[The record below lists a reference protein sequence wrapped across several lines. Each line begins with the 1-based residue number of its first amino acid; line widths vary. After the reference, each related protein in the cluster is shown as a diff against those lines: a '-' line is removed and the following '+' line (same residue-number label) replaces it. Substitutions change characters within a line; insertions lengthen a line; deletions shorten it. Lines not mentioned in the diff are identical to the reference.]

1 MPKFTKDLGQPDALN
16 DKSIAAAQRLFED
29 GRLFRYGEVG
39 KGVAET
45 GLLEEEFAAI
55 TGRSFALGVNS
66 GGCALFLAMKAS
78 GVGPGEK
85 VLVNGF
91 TLAPVPGAIEHAG
104 AEAVLVEINDEL
116 TIDCDDL
123 DAKATATG
131 AKFLL
136 LSYMRGHLADMD
148 KVMAVVRKH
157 DLILIEDCA
166 HATKAFWGDQMI
178 GTFGAVGCF
187 SMQTFKH
194 LNSGEGGV
202 LVFDDED
209 IAAKAILL
217 SGTYMLYEQHTA
229 RPSMEVFERH
239 KYNMPNCSMRMS
251 NLVAAILRPQL
262 PELASRI
269 AHWDKVYD
277 WIGDGISNT
286 PNLRLPKRLDKAKP
300 TPTSIQF
307 VVEDLSYDQIESFLA
322 HCADQGLHIKWFGAV
337 EPVGFTSRPS
347 HWHYVEGGQEMQKTD
362 AILRRVCDIRTPPSL
377 QNEDCLL
384 IGEILVDAMEATV
397 SFQ

>member
-1 MPKFTKDLGQPDALN
+1 MAKFTKDLAQPDALN
-16 DKSIAAAQRLFED
+16 VASIAAANDLFQD

-39 KGVAET
+39 KGIPQA
-45 GLLEEEFAAI
+45 GLFEEEFAQI
-55 TGRSFALGVNS
+55 TGRPYALGVNS
-66 GGCALFLAMKAS
+66 GGCALFLALKAC

-104 AEAVLVEINDEL
+104 GEAVLVEINDDL
-116 TIDCDDL
+116 TIDVADL
-123 DAKATATG
+123 EAKAASSG

-148 KVMAVVRKH
+148 GVMAMVEKH
-157 DLILIEDCA
+157 GLTLIEDCA
-166 HATKAFWGDQMI
+166 HATKAFWGDKMI

-202 LVFDDED
+202 LVFEDED
-209 IAAKAILL
+209 IAAKATLM
-217 SGTYMLYEQHTA
+217 SGTYMLYEQHKA

-239 KYNMPNCSMRMS
+239 KYDMPNCSMRMS

-262 PELASRI
+262 LELDARI
-269 AHWDKVYD
+269 EHWDKIYD
-277 WIGDGISNT
+277 WIGAGIEAT
-286 PNLRLPKRLDKAKP
+286 INLRLPKRLDKAKP

-307 VVEDLSYDQIESFLA
+307 VVDNLPYTKIEEFLS
-322 HCADQGLHIKWFGAV
+322 HCADQGLHIKWFGAE

-347 HWHYVEGGQEMQKTD
+347 HWHYVEGGKEMQATD

-377 QNEDCLL
+377 QKEDCDL
-384 IGEILVDAMEATV
+384 IGVILGEAMERAL
-397 SFQ
+397 SGS